1 MERTSCGDG
10 TSSRTSGRGIVRA
23 ESNEIGGSPFRG
35 VMSRPLMAM
44 DSCVCTPCTVTVELV
59 MGVRSSW
66 EMLSFVRTEGTTRE
80 LVHWSSIMA
89 NPLME
94 RPDLE
99 WLSITGHVRLNEFV
113 NSVCP

>member
-1 MERTSCGDG
+1 ME
-10 TSSRTSGRGIVRA
+10 
-23 ESNEIGGSPFRG
+23 ESPFKG
-35 VMSRPLMAM
+35 VMIKFLMIM
-44 DSCVCTPCTVTVELV
+44 DSVGRIPCTVVV
-59 MGVRSSW
+59 VRMVGVRSSW
-66 EMLSFVRTEGTTRE
+66 GMLSFVRMEGTTRE

-89 NPLME
+89 NPLMK